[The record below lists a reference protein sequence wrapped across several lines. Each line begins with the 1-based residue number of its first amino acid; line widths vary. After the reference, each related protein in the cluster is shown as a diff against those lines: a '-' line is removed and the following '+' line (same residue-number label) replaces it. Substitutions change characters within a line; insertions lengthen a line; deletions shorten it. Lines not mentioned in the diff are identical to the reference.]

1 MKKSISKKIA
11 LLVALGVPTSFACAN
26 DLMKTENYY
35 PGGKYSIGSRY
46 ARKNPTIE
54 KVQNTVR
61 LTGVQSYDMGSIHK
75 DVQVYGGNIRY
86 ERRFE
91 DHPLSEHGSWGR
103 VGKPIQVNELKGTI
117 INGNYGI
124 LNATIVG
131 TEDHPQNAYNAE
143 DGGDHPYDVYSYG
156 VKGTVTVTS
165 HRMQDLPKPLPNYPN
180 YPYNP
185 KTDNGNNQGQPE
197 NNSGDD
203 GRSHD
208 NHDLAGMPNDGSPDN
223 SNQFNSDSDNPYNQD
238 LTQNGGGW
246 ENVQALPPYYGYN
259 NSPQQQGGE
268 QDGNGV
274 SGSGAVGYNFVAI
287 AGLGLEGDI
296 SFNAD
301 GSITIAGGILAGPA
315 AEIKGTGY
323 LEGSIGQG
331 SKDGIYGAGCGS
343 IGGGAVG
350 GTSCAGFS
358 SNGGKYVSGSVD
370 IGPDLGGGVYGKIG
384 YAKTFN
390 KPNKQKGNQ

>member
-1 MKKSISKKIA
+1 MSVRIVDLDKLPPK
-11 LLVALGVPTSFACAN
+11 AN
-26 DLMKTENYY
+26 DDKVLRNVGIDPTPYNQTNINDRPTFEKLTLVGANDS
-35 PGGKYSIGSRY
+35 GG
-46 ARKNPTIE
+46 
-54 KVQNTVR
+54 
-61 LTGVQSYDMGSIHK
+61 LTGYNGGAENGSA
-75 DVQVYGGNIRY
+75 DT
-86 ERRFE
+86 
-91 DHPLSEHGSWGR
+91 S
-103 VGKPIQVNELKGTI
+103 
-117 INGNYGI
+117 INGNGWNNAETGSPLSLYDGDNANTDPYGI
-124 LNATIVG
+124 TPYSPKPSLL
-131 TEDHPQNAYNAE
+131 TED
-143 DGGDHPYDVYSYG
+143 
-156 VKGTVTVTS
+156 
-165 HRMQDLPKPLPNYPN
+165 
-180 YPYNP
+180 
-185 KTDNGNNQGQPE
+185 
-197 NNSGDD
+197 
-203 GRSHD
+203 
-208 NHDLAGMPNDGSPDN
+208 
-223 SNQFNSDSDNPYNQD
+223 
-238 LTQNGGGW
+238 
-246 ENVQALPPYYGYN
+246 
-259 NSPQQQGGE
+259 GE
-268 QDGNGV
+268 QNGNGV

-343 IGGGAVG
+343 VGGGAVG